1 VFAEAMSQARS
12 FVQTVDERLYGDT
25 HAFATACWR
34 EMPKWVAAIQDGF
47 EVRFKHRAFVRS
59 VQLALNEFSH
69 RQGGTSVIM
78 HLSVPKD
85 EDFSIRVEFLLE
97 HPWGEVS
104 IAKRPRNADP
114 SLETLADQIERLQGR
129 V

>member
-1 VFAEAMSQARS
+1 VFAKAMDQARL
-12 FVQTVDERLYGDT
+12 FIQTVDEHLYEDT
-25 HAFATACWR
+25 RAFATACWR

-47 EVRFKHRAFVRS
+47 EARFKHRAFVRS

-114 SLETLADQIERLQGR
+114 SLEALADQIERLQGR